1 LAWHGI
7 PEFSDDVFMS
17 PNAPKHMP
25 RIGDVVGFVEVK
37 ESQACC
43 AAARWLQREWIY
55 KLRRISCSFLPYI
68 LPQASH
74 FPKTKKRLLWV
85 CWHQKPPTSHY
96 MSFFRPSLVSSKVSN
111 DIENDLKNPN
121 QHAYVFQSTKNTT

>member
-1 LAWHGI
+1 
-7 PEFSDDVFMS
+7 MS

-25 RIGDVVGFVEVK
+25 RIGDVVGFIEVK

-74 FPKTKKRLLWV
+74 FPKTKKKDFYGCV
-85 CWHQKPPTSHY
+85 G
-96 MSFFRPSLVSSKVSN
+96 
-111 DIENDLKNPN
+111 
-121 QHAYVFQSTKNTT
+121 TKNRQHPITCPSSALLSSLQKFRTISKMI

>member
-74 FPKTKKRLLWV
+74 FFSKNEKKTFMGVLAPKTANIPLHVLL
-85 CWHQKPPTSHY
+85 PPFSCLFK
-96 MSFFRPSLVSSKVSN
+96 SFERYRK
-111 DIENDLKNPN
+111 
-121 QHAYVFQSTKNTT
+121 